1 MFTLPL
7 FTLLVFCCRKLDAQ
21 VRAAVEMY
29 SEDWVIV
36 RRRYQH
42 LSTAY
47 SPITTETQRER
58 QKGLTCQVFEQDTPG
73 DERTGLEDVV
83 RGR

>member
-36 RRRYQH
+36 RRRWVYPEQFMGGEGGSKGCAVCGWFLC
-42 LSTAY
+42 LSTHY
-47 SPITTETQRER
+47 S
-58 QKGLTCQVFEQDTPG
+58 VNEQLDFFS
-73 DERTGLEDVV
+73 
-83 RGR
+83 

>member
-1 MFTLPL
+1 MFALPL

-36 RRRYQH
+36 HRRWV
-42 LSTAY
+42 L
-47 SPITTETQRER
+47 
-58 QKGLTCQVFEQDTPG
+58 PG
-73 DERTGLEDVV
+73 AA
-83 RGR
+83 RGRGARVEGLHCLWLVPLFIHPLFLPGAVGLH